1 MTPHA
6 LPQVLIGWGG
16 DTVVVSCRGTA
27 SFRNALS
34 DIQVTRRCHTIPKL
48 SFCDHEHVLAQ
59 LLLHPDGYRS
69 DTLPYP

>member
-34 DIQVTRRCHTIPKL
+34 DIQVPRPTCHTTSKL
-48 SFCDHEHVLAQ
+48 RFCNHEHDLTQ
-59 LLLHPDGYRS
+59 LLLHPDGV
-69 DTLPYP
+69 